1 MRLGFFI
8 LAMTF
13 TLSSGMACQK
23 NAPQGEFEKPK
34 KVEKTI
40 VKEEKP
46 AAAKPTTAEEYA
58 AALTFKAVWDA
69 EKNNVVIKANV
80 KEGFHAY
87 APGEETSIPV
97 SLTVKPENGWVSDG
111 TLIAPAGI
119 KKDLGDLGISM
130 VLEGNFE
137 LAQKLKDGKDEISGT
152 FGCQICTNKSC
163 DRPRQHPFKVAT
175 AAAVAK

>member
-1 MRLGFFI
+1 MRIRFFV
-8 LAMTF
+8 LALTF
-13 TLSSGMACQK
+13 TLTTGMACQK
-23 NAPQGEFEKPK
+23 DAPQGEFEKPK
-34 KVEKTI
+34 TVEKTV

-46 AAAKPTTAEEYA
+46 AAKPTTAEDYA

-69 EKNNVVIKANV
+69 DKNNVVIKANV

-97 SLTVKPENGWVSDG
+97 SLTVKADNGWTAEG
-111 TLIAPAGI
+111 KLIAPTGT

-130 VLEGNFE
+130 VLEGDFE
-137 LAQKLKDGKDEISGT
+137 LAQKLKDGKGEINGT